1 MNIFQKANE
10 RAEAR
15 AAMLQGQLDDNA
27 PFEFYVNGKKY
38 KTRRLTNYV
47 AEKLSKL
54 VSKCEYTAVTREDTP
69 GETLKAIAMNRK
81 MVPKCLS
88 LLILA
93 HPVKVW
99 LFHCIYWRYL
109 HFFGNQADY
118 AGILENA
125 LNSEE
130 VGFFFR
136 NMASL
141 QANNMLTVEMTK
153 ASTKSIAQKHA
164 SEPERT

>member
-1 MNIFQKANE
+1 MAE
-10 RAEAR
+10 PRTVRADA
-15 AAMLQGQLDDNA
+15 
-27 PFEFYVNGKKY
+27 
-38 KTRRLTNYV
+38 
-47 AEKLSKL
+47 
-54 VSKCEYTAVTREDTP
+54 
-69 GETLKAIAMNRK
+69 
-81 MVPKCLS
+81 
-88 LLILA
+88 
-93 HPVKVW
+93 
-99 LFHCIYWRYL
+99 
-109 HFFGNQADY
+109 
-118 AGILENA
+118 NA